1 MTELEKILNQI
12 DTQYIEMNDGRRF
25 VITGAE
31 RYFYKEQ
38 LTTYTMRAFGDGCF
52 YDYTKYFASLEEEI
66 ENIDSSSKL
75 HARMIQLADE
85 YHIVAISLKGLPI
98 SYINKKLEETDC
110 NIRKFTAI
118 DKNLS
123 IVDELCNKRIKT

>member
-1 MTELEKILNQI
+1 MTELEKILSQI
-12 DTQYIEMNDGRRF
+12 DTQYIEANDGRRF
-25 VITGAE
+25 VISGAE

-52 YDYTKYFASLEEEI
+52 YDYTKYFASLEEET

-75 HARMIQLADE
+75 RARMIELADE
-85 YHIVAISLKGLPI
+85 RHIVAISLKGLPI

-123 IVDELCNKRIKT
+123 IVDELCTSK

>member
-1 MTELEKILNQI
+1 MTELEKILSQI
-12 DTQYIEMNDGRRF
+12 DTQYIEANDGRRF
-25 VITGAE
+25 VISGAE

-52 YDYTKYFASLEEEI
+52 YDYTRYFASLEEEI
-66 ENIDSSSKL
+66 EDIDSSKKL
-75 HARMIQLADE
+75 RARMIQLADE
-85 YHIVAISLKGLPI
+85 YHIVAISLKDLPI

-118 DKNLS
+118 DKNLA
-123 IVDELCNKRIKT
+123 IVDELCTKE

>member
-1 MTELEKILNQI
+1 MTELEKILSQI
-12 DTQYIEMNDGRRF
+12 DTQYIEANDGRRF
-25 VITGAE
+25 VISGVE

-52 YDYTKYFASLEEEI
+52 YDYTKYFASLEEET

-75 HARMIQLADE
+75 RARMIELADE
-85 YHIVAISLKGLPI
+85 RHIVAISLKGLPI
-98 SYINKKLEETDC
+98 DYINKKLEETDC

-118 DKNLS
+118 DKNLT
-123 IVDELCNKRIKT
+123 IVDELCTSK

>member
-1 MTELEKILNQI
+1 MTELEKIFGQI
-12 DTQYIEMNDGRRF
+12 DTKYIDLNDGRRF

-38 LTTYTMRAFGDGCF
+38 LTTYTMRAFGDNCF
-52 YDYTKYFASLEEEI
+52 YDYTKYFASLEKEV
-66 ENIDSSSKL
+66 ENIDSSKKL
-75 HARMIQLADE
+75 HAKMIELADDR
-85 YHIVAISLKGLPI
+85 YITRINLNGLPPD
-98 SYINKKLEETDC
+98 YINKKLEETDC

-123 IVDELCNKRIKT
+123 IVDELCTSK

>member
-1 MTELEKILNQI
+1 MTELEKILSQI
-12 DTQYIEMNDGRRF
+12 DTQYIEANDGRRF
-25 VITGAE
+25 VISGAE

-52 YDYTKYFASLEEEI
+52 YDYTKYFASLEEET
-66 ENIDSSSKL
+66 ENITSSKSL
-75 HARMIQLADE
+75 RAKMIDLADE
-85 YHIVAISLKGLPI
+85 RHIVAISLKGLPI
-98 SYINKKLEETDC
+98 DYINKKLEETEC

-123 IVDELCNKRIKT
+123 IVDELCTSE

>member
-1 MTELEKILNQI
+1 MTELEKIFGQI
-12 DTQYIEMNDGRRF
+12 DTKYIDLNDGRRF

-38 LTTYTMRAFGDGCF
+38 LTTYTMRAFGDNCF
-52 YDYTKYFASLEEEI
+52 YDYTKYFASLEKEV
-66 ENIDSSSKL
+66 ENIDSSKKL
-75 HARMIQLADE
+75 HAKMIELADE
-85 YHIVAISLKGLPI
+85 YHIVAIKLAGLPVD
-98 SYINKKLEETDC
+98 YINKKLEETDC

-123 IVDELCNKRIKT
+123 IVDELCTNA

>member
-1 MTELEKILNQI
+1 MTELEKIFGQI
-12 DTQYIEMNDGRRF
+12 DTKYIDLNDGRCF

-38 LTTYTMRAFGDGCF
+38 LTTYTMRAFGDNCF
-52 YDYTKYFASLEEEI
+52 YDYTKYFASLEKEV
-66 ENIDSSSKL
+66 ENIDSSKKL
-75 HARMIQLADE
+75 HAKMIELADE
-85 YHIVAISLKGLPI
+85 YHIVAIKLAGL
-98 SYINKKLEETDC
+98 SVDYINKKLEETDC

-123 IVDELCNKRIKT
+123 IVDELCTKE

>member
-1 MTELEKILNQI
+1 MTELEKIFGQI
-12 DTQYIEMNDGRRF
+12 DTKYIDLTDGRRF

-38 LTTYTMRAFGDGCF
+38 LTTYTMRAFGDNCF
-52 YDYTKYFASLEEEI
+52 YDYTKYFASLEKEV
-66 ENIDSSSKL
+66 ENIDSSKKL
-75 HARMIQLADE
+75 HAKMIELADE
-85 YHIVAISLKGLPI
+85 YRIVAIKLAGL
-98 SYINKKLEETDC
+98 SVDYINKKLEETDC

-123 IVDELCNKRIKT
+123 IVDELCTKE

>member
-1 MTELEKILNQI
+1 MTELEKIFGQI
-12 DTQYIEMNDGRRF
+12 DTKYIDLNDVRRF

-38 LTTYTMRAFGDGCF
+38 LTTYTMCAFGDNCF
-52 YDYTKYFASLEEEI
+52 YDYTKYFASLEKEV
-66 ENIDSSSKL
+66 ENIDSSKKL
-75 HARMIQLADE
+75 HAKMIELADKR
-85 YHIVAISLKGLPI
+85 HIDAIKLAGLPI

-110 NIRKFTAI
+110 NIRKFNTI

-123 IVDELCNKRIKT
+123 IIDELCTNT

>member
-1 MTELEKILNQI
+1 MTELEKIFGQI
-12 DTQYIEMNDGRRF
+12 DTKYIDLNDGRRF

-38 LTTYTMRAFGDGCF
+38 LTTYTMRAFGDNCF
-52 YDYTKYFASLEEEI
+52 YDYTKYFASLEKEV
-66 ENIDSSSKL
+66 ENIDSSKKL
-75 HARMIQLADE
+75 HAKMIELADE
-85 YHIVAISLKGLPI
+85 YRIVAIKLAGL
-98 SYINKKLEETDC
+98 SVDYINKKLEETDC

-123 IVDELCNKRIKT
+123 IVDELCTKE

>member
-1 MTELEKILNQI
+1 MTELEKILSQI
-12 DTQYIEMNDGRRF
+12 DTQYIEANDGRRF

-38 LTTYTMRAFGDGCF
+38 LTTYTMRAFGDSCF
-52 YDYTKYFASLEEEI
+52 YDYTKYFASLEEEA
-66 ENIDSSSKL
+66 ENIDSSKKL
-75 HARMIQLADE
+75 RAKMIELADE
-85 YHIVAISLKGLPI
+85 YHSVAISLKGLPI

-123 IVDELCNKRIKT
+123 IVDELCTSK

>member
-85 YHIVAISLKGLPI
+85 YHIVAINLKGLPI

-123 IVDELCNKRIKT
+123 IVDELCTSK

>member
-1 MTELEKILNQI
+1 MTELEKILGQI

-38 LTTYTMRAFGDGCF
+38 LTVYTMRAFSDGCF
-52 YDYTKYFASLEEEI
+52 YDHTKYFEQLEKEL
-66 ENIDSSSKL
+66 ENIDSSKKL
-75 HARMIQLADE
+75 RERMIELADDR
-85 YHIVAISLKGLPI
+85 YITRINLNGLPPA
-98 SYINKKLEETDC
+98 YINKKLEETDC

-118 DKNLS
+118 DKNLG
-123 IVDELCNKRIKT
+123 IVDELCTGK

>member
-1 MTELEKILNQI
+1 MTELEKIFGQI
-12 DTQYIEMNDGRRF
+12 YTKYIDLNDGRRF

-38 LTTYTMRAFGDGCF
+38 LTTYTMRAFGDNCF
-52 YDYTKYFASLEEEI
+52 YDYTKYFASLEKEV
-66 ENIDSSSKL
+66 ENIDSSKKL
-75 HARMIQLADE
+75 HAKMIELADE
-85 YHIVAISLKGLPI
+85 YRIVAIKLAGL
-98 SYINKKLEETDC
+98 SVDYINKKLEETDC

-123 IVDELCNKRIKT
+123 IVDELCTKE

>member
-52 YDYTKYFASLEEEI
+52 YDYTKYFASLEKEI
-66 ENIDSSSKL
+66 ENIDSSNKL

-123 IVDELCNKRIKT
+123 IVDELCTSK

>member
-1 MTELEKILNQI
+1 MTELEKILGQI
-12 DTQYIEMNDGRRF
+12 DAQYIEANDGRRF
-25 VITGAE
+25 VISGAE

-52 YDYTKYFASLEEEI
+52 YDYTKYFASLEEET
-66 ENIDSSSKL
+66 ENIDSSEKL
-75 HARMIQLADE
+75 RARMIELADE
-85 YHIVAISLKGLPI
+85 YHIIAISLKGLPI
-98 SYINKKLEETDC
+98 NYINKKLEETDC

-123 IVDELCNKRIKT
+123 IVDELCTKE